1 MQSNVDM
8 RQSIYSLGYYQSE
21 VVMYVFSLT
30 VLKGQGSVQS
40 GFMIYSRG
48 DQTLYKKPT
57 SKYFRLSGPYH
68 LYHNYLSLPLY
79 VKTVMDCDG

>member
-1 MQSNVDM
+1 M
-8 RQSIYSLGYYQSE
+8 YGLGYYQSE

-40 GFMIYSRG
+40 GFMVYSWG

-57 SKYFRLSGPYH
+57 NKYFRLSGSSY

-79 VKTVMDCDG
+79 VKTVIDCNG

>member
-1 MQSNVDM
+1 M
-8 RQSIYSLGYYQSE
+8 YGLGYYQSE

-40 GFMIYSRG
+40 GFMVYSWG
-48 DQTLYKKPT
+48 DQTLYKKTT
-57 SKYFRLSGPYH
+57 SKYFRLSGSY

-79 VKTVMDCDG
+79 IKTVIDCNG